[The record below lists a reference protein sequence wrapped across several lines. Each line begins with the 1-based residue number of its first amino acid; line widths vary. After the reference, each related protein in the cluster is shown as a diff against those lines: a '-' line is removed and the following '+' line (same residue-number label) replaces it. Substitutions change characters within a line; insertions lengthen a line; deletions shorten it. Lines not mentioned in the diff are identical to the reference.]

1 MPKLARVFAIVL
13 GGLLGIAAIG
23 ALLVYGVSQRRLD
36 ARADVAA
43 HALVVPSDSAAVARG
58 EHIVKAIGMCGDCH
72 GSDLG
77 GATVIDV
84 PIVARLH
91 GANLTAGEGGIGGR
105 MSDLDWERAIRHGVA
120 PDGRKLLFMPSH
132 EYARLN
138 DADAAAV
145 IAYLKQLPKV
155 ARTLEPNR
163 VGPVGRLLFLKG
175 DLELLPADLINH
187 ATAHPAAIPQ
197 APTAEYG
204 AYLSTSC
211 GGCHGKTFSG
221 GPIPGTPP
229 DWKPPANIT
238 PTGIGRYS
246 EAEFAVILREGRRP
260 DGTMLDTT
268 YMPVRWTRNLNDD
281 EVRALYAFLKTVP
294 PKEYGG
300 R

>member
-1 MPKLARVFAIVL
+1 VPRFARIFAIVL
-13 GGLLGIAAIG
+13 GGLVGTAVVGVLII
-23 ALLVYGVSQRRLD
+23 YGVSQRRMD
-36 ARADVAA
+36 A
-43 HALVVPSDSAAVARG
+43 HAEAAGHTLPVPSDSATVARG
-58 EHIVKAIGMCGDCH
+58 EHVVKAIGMCADCH
-72 GSDLG
+72 GADLG
-77 GATVIDV
+77 GGTVVDV

-91 GANLTAGEGGIGGR
+91 AANLTAGAGGIGGA

-155 ARTLEPNR
+155 ARTPEPNS
-163 VGPVGRLLFLKG
+163 VGLLGRLLFLKG
-175 DLELLPADLINH
+175 DLELLPADLMDQ
-187 ATAHPAAIPQ
+187 AAAHPAVIAP

-204 AYLSTSC
+204 AYLSASC

-221 GPIPGTPP
+221 GPIPGAPP

-238 PTGIGRYS
+238 PEGIGHYS
-246 EAEFAVILREGRRP
+246 EADFMRALREGKRP
-260 DGTMLDTT
+260 DGTALDTA
-268 YMPVRWTRNLNDD
+268 YMPVRWTQYLTDD
-281 EVRALYAFLKTVP
+281 ELRALYAFLKTVP
-294 PKEYGG
+294 PKAYGG

>member
-1 MPKLARVFAIVL
+1 MLKLARVFAILL
-13 GGLLGIAAIG
+13 GSLLGIVAIG
-23 ALLVYGVSQRRLD
+23 ALVVYGVSQHRMD
-36 ARADVAA
+36 ARAEVAG
-43 HALVVPSDSAAVARG
+43 HTLVVPSDSATVARG
-58 EHIVKAIGMCGDCH
+58 EHVVKAIGMCGDCH
-72 GSDLG
+72 GADLA
-77 GATVIDV
+77 GATVIDA

-91 GANLTAGEGGIGGR
+91 AANLTAGEGGIGGA
-105 MSDLDWERAIRHGVA
+105 MTDLDWERALRHGVA

-132 EYARLN
+132 EYTRFN

-155 ARTLEPNR
+155 ARKPEPNT
-163 VGPVGRLLFLKG
+163 VGPLGRVLFLKG
-175 DLELLPADLINH
+175 DLELLPADLMDH
-187 ATAHPAAIPQ
+187 AAAHPAVMAP

-246 EAEFAVILREGRRP
+246 EADFMRALREGKRP
-260 DGTMLDTT
+260 DGTALDTA
-268 YMPVRWTRNLNDD
+268 YMPVRWTRNLTDD
-281 EVRALYAFLKTVP
+281 ELRALYAFLKTVP